1 MAPGAPPANNPPPPP
16 PPAQIA
22 MPRQPERGN
31 EMFQNAQQNFAAQLQ
46 QMHEFGFRND
56 EENIQALLLTNGDVQ
71 QALEIVIAMKES
83 N

>member
-16 PPAQIA
+16 AAQVA
-22 MPRQPERGN
+22 MPRPPERGT
-31 EMFQNAQQNFAAQLQ
+31 EMFQNAHQNFAAQLQ